1 MSFFISGF
9 MTVLGALVAVGVVF
23 FVWSVGPLVIVAI
36 LPKIISKE
44 KQAEFIRDL
53 KKDPW
58 RNAKVL
64 RIARK
69 LGWHEE

>member
-44 KQAEFIRDL
+44 KQAQFMVDL

-58 RNAKVL
+58 RNSQVL
-64 RIARK
+64 RVARK
-69 LGWHEE
+69 WGWHEE